1 MLTQHEGLT
10 MNSSKARVL
19 NTEDQLISRMTL
31 TFLLTP
37 LVFLAFMG
45 AMIAV

>member
-1 MLTQHEGLT
+1 MLTQNEGLT
-10 MNSSKARVL
+10 MNNSKARVL

-31 TFLLTP
+31 SFLFTP
-37 LVFLAFMG
+37 LVLLALMG